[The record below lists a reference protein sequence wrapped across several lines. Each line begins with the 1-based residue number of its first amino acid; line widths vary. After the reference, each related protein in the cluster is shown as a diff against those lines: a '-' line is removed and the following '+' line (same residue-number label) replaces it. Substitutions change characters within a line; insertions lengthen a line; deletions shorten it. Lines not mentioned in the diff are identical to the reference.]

1 VIVELPLGVDGFVP
15 LSQLSQTPVKN
26 ISESFHVDNVLP
38 LQVIEFDK
46 DNKKIVLSVIEFLR
60 GKEQK
65 ILDDYVSS
73 HKLSP
78 MTLKDVMTA
87 SGVISE
93 PSANEPS
100 NA

>member
-1 VIVELPLGVDGFVP
+1 

-78 MTLKDVMTA
+78 MTLKDVMTV
-87 SGVISE
+87 SGVMTE
-93 PSANEPS
+93 HSANEPS